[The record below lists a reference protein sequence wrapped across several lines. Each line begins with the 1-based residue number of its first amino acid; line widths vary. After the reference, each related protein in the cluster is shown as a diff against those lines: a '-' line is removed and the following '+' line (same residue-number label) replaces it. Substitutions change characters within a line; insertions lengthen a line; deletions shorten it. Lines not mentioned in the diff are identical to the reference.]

1 MTRPRADERGQT
13 APLIIAFAAIILVLV
28 AVVVDASAAYLE
40 RQRLDSLADG
50 AALYGADYGAQ
61 GSDAYDGGLAAD
73 DLEISPAE
81 AERAV
86 HAYLRDAGAAGA
98 HPGLSASVRV
108 VGDRVVV
115 ELVSR
120 LDLPLHVPGAP
131 LRSRVRSLG
140 SAVVDP
146 EVTDPR

>member
-1 MTRPRADERGQT
+1 MTRPHTDERGQS

-50 AALYGADYGAQ
+50 AALYGADFGAQ
-61 GSDAYDGGLAAD
+61 GSDAYDGGLAAG
-73 DLEISPAE
+73 DLEISRAE
-81 AERAV
+81 AEQAV
-86 HAYLRDAGAAGA
+86 HAYLRDVGAAGA

-115 ELVSR
+115 ELATLVE
-120 LDLPLHVPGAP
+120 LPLHVPGAP
-131 LRSRVRSLG
+131 VRSTVRSQG

-146 EVTDPR
+146 EVTNLP

>member
-1 MTRPRADERGQT
+1 MRRRTDERGQT
-13 APLIIAFAAIILVLV
+13 APLIIAFAAIVLVLV

-50 AALYGADYGAQ
+50 AALYGADFGAQ
-61 GSDAYDGGLAAD
+61 GSDAYDGGLASG
-73 DLEISPAE
+73 DLEISRAE

-86 HAYLRDAGAAGA
+86 HAYLRDVGAHTA
-98 HPGLSASVRV
+98 HPGLGASVRI

-115 ELVSR
+115 ELTTAI
-120 LDLPLHVPGAP
+120 DLPLHVPGAP
-131 LRSRVRSLG
+131 IRSTVRSVG

-146 EVTDPR
+146 EAAGRP